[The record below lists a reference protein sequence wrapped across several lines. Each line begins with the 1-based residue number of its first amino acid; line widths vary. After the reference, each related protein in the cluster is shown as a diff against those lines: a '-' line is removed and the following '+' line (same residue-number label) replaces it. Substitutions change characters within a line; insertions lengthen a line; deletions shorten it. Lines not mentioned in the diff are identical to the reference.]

1 MVHIFSIFEC
11 LFYHNHV
18 LSWHGVK
25 VGSGY
30 QDLGPRYPR
39 AGTQDPSQSL
49 KVGYHDPLQSLKVG
63 PHLV

>member
-30 QDLGPRYPR
+30 QDSGPRYPR

-49 KVGYHDPLQSLKVG
+49 KVG